1 MPKSVYVNEKKLQ
14 QELFKRTEGYAAEVR
29 AIYRDA
35 LAEIID
41 LVKGTELEDGRP
53 FSFSDYGYSEDVTAI
68 LRSLYSR
75 TYQTI
80 RGGIEKEW
88 EFSNESNDTLV
99 KSVFGEHSI
108 DDNHFARLFQRNK
121 DAMDAFFAR
130 KTKDGL
136 NLSQKVWKYT
146 GMYKEELE
154 KTLDLAIGE
163 GTPANKLASRIQ
175 KYLNDPDRWYRRFRV
190 KIGED
195 EDGTP
200 IYGRKWKRR
209 IFDKETGLYQWV
221 DDSPKKYHPGKGIY
235 RSSYRNAQRL
245 ARTET
250 NIAYRTADFTRWA
263 QLDFVVGIEIKLSNN
278 HPVHDICDDLKGIY
292 PKTFKWTG
300 WHPNCRCYQVPVMAK
315 PEEMDEM
322 IDRILDGDDTP
333 LQSDNQVRSV
343 PAQFTGWMERNEGRV
358 DEARRRGTLPYFI
371 RDNESVINPPTAKE
385 VAKRRHEARTPEQ
398 IEAIKEAWYDRKATY
413 KYGNNV
419 LNIMS
424 GIPDV
429 STTALQEALRH
440 PDLAVIMEE
449 AEKLKVIG
457 KEIYSLAY
465 IDDPMQVAKMFSMAD
480 AKAVNKAVSEKL
492 KQWEALPLEKQ
503 LKKLKF
509 EAYDF
514 LGGNFNNVQQKYPT
528 WQVSQQAYIKQL
540 GIVQDKIDWNGIKSG
555 YADLSKFSTKSKP
568 YNDLLSELNTAINS
582 KDKAKAQQLMAELNV
597 RKSKIEQAAVKRN
610 AKKMASGQDVVFSE
624 SDFTQER
631 KDAAKWFRDSGDA
644 NNYYFDN
651 AVEAWKMATDD
662 EKQAMWQYTAG
673 SSYITEPLRAIKGY
687 YHYYKDR
694 MAVTDKH
701 ISDMTKYISR
711 SAMKHD
717 VWVKRDEIGAFMNYR
732 FGLDDLDKYRSDPSK
747 LIGKIGTDDSFMSCG
762 NCRNT
767 NFGSKPV
774 CLNIYCP
781 KGTRMTY
788 AEPYSAFGH
797 KHNNGAVAP
806 GTAWDGV
813 SKPVSTG
820 ENEIILQRGT
830 KFRIIKAEWNAKQ
843 QKWYI
848 DLEVLSQHPR
858 MIQEMVMTS
867 EGYYCRFGE

>member
-29 AIYRDA
+29 AIYREA
-35 LAEIID
+35 LVEIID
-41 LVKGTELEDGRP
+41 LVKGTELEDGKP

-75 TYQTI
+75 TYQAI

-88 EFSNESNDTLV
+88 EFSNESNDALV

-108 DDNHFARLFQRNK
+108 DDNHFARFFQRNK
-121 DAMDAFFAR
+121 EAMDAFFAR

-322 IDRILDGDDTP
+322 IDMILDGDDTP

-343 PAQFTGWMERNEGRV
+343 PAQFTGWMERN
-358 DEARRRGTLPYFI
+358 DERIRDAKAKGTLPYFL
-371 RDNESVINPPTAKE
+371 RDNKEVPVIKYNSYGSQWRRVCYYDTGGFLVAHSSRYENSKKNKNEKAKYDKE
-385 VAKRRHEARTPEQ
+385 VAMCRVLAQKGYAVELLEEVPGKSSPDITIDGTKADLKRLSSANN
-398 IEAIKEAWYDRKATY
+398 IEKEAKKAT
-413 KYGNNV
+413 KNQG
-419 LNIMS
+419 
-424 GIPDV
+424 
-429 STTALQEALRH
+429 
-440 PDLAVIMEE
+440 
-449 AEKLKVIG
+449 
-457 KEIYSLAY
+457 
-465 IDDPMQVAKMFSMAD
+465 AD
-480 AKAVNKAVSEKL
+480 IVV
-492 KQWEALPLEKQ
+492 
-503 LKKLKF
+503 F
-509 EAYDF
+509 EF
-514 LGGNFNNVQQKYPT
+514 R
-528 WQVSQQAYIKQL
+528 
-540 GIVQDKIDWNGIKSG
+540 
-555 YADLSKFSTKSKP
+555 
-568 YNDLLSELNTAINS
+568 ELN
-582 KDKAKAQQLMAELNV
+582 AKILQGLERL
-597 RKSKIEQAAVKRN
+597 KRIGIHG
-610 AKKMASGQDVVFSE
+610 K
-624 SDFTQER
+624 
-631 KDAAKWFRDSGDA
+631 
-644 NNYYFDN
+644 YF
-651 AVEAWKMATDD
+651 V
-662 EKQAMWQYTAG
+662 
-673 SSYITEPLRAIKGY
+673 
-687 YHYYKDR
+687 
-694 MAVTDKH
+694 
-701 ISDMTKYISR
+701 
-711 SAMKHD
+711 
-717 VWVKRDEIGAFMNYR
+717 
-732 FGLDDLDKYRSDPSK
+732 
-747 LIGKIGTDDSFMSCG
+747 
-762 NCRNT
+762 
-767 NFGSKPV
+767 
-774 CLNIYCP
+774 
-781 KGTRMTY
+781 
-788 AEPYSAFGH
+788 
-797 KHNNGAVAP
+797 
-806 GTAWDGV
+806 
-813 SKPVSTG
+813 TG
-820 ENEIILQRGT
+820 ENKLYD
-830 KFRIIKAEWNAKQ
+830 F
-843 QKWYI
+843 
-848 DLEVLSQHPR
+848 
-858 MIQEMVMTS
+858 
-867 EGYYCRFGE
+867 